1 MLSFHPKFRIFVPQ
15 TRNMATSTKQIRELI
30 GDNEIEQ
37 AISLLL
43 DYLYSST
50 EYDLTDSAVLQK
62 SRWAEYKRKI
72 VSGLAKNEEID
83 EIRDSLLRIVREI
96 DNRAA
101 KAGTEQQKPYEA
113 SRQPDFP
120 PPPPPVKMYLA
131 QCFFN
136 GDPNTYYVAPNN
148 QIVVVNPMSNFP
160 VVVATR
166 TASMNPAFA
175 WIYQFPNG
183 FYYSIDHNGAIWGV
197 NAFGMPMQM
206 GYVQYL

>member
-1 MLSFHPKFRIFVPQ
+1 MLLQ
-15 TRNMATSTKQIRELI
+15 TQSMANSTKDIRDLI

-37 AISLLL
+37 AISQLL
-43 DYLYSST
+43 DYLNHSVET
-50 EYDLTDSAVLQK
+50 DLMDSAVLQK
-62 SRWAEYKRKI
+62 SRWAEYKRKN
-72 VSGLAKNEEID
+72 VSGLAKNEDID
-83 EIRDSLLRIVREI
+83 GIRDALLKIVREI

-101 KAGTEQQKPYEA
+101 NKSTRPQEQYTPP
-113 SRQPDFP
+113 RQPELP
-120 PPPPPVKMYLA
+120 PPPPPPQKNYVA

-136 GDPNTYYVAPNN
+136 GDPNTYYVLPNN
-148 QIVVVNPMSNFP
+148 QIVVVNPMTNYQ
-160 VVVATR
+160 VMVASR
-166 TASMNPAFA
+166 TASLNPAFS

>member
-1 MLSFHPKFRIFVPQ
+1 MTNN
-15 TRNMATSTKQIRELI
+15 TRHIRELI
-30 GDNEIEQ
+30 GENEIEQ
-37 AISLLL
+37 AIDQLL
-43 DYLYSST
+43 DLLYNGA

-62 SRWAEYKRKI
+62 SRWAEYKRKN
-72 VSGLAKNEEID
+72 VSGLARNEDID
-83 EIRDSLLRIVREI
+83 GIRDALLKIVREI
-96 DNRAA
+96 DNRAI
-101 KAGTEQQKPYEA
+101 KGNTGRQEPYTPP
-113 SRQPDFP
+113 RQPENP
-120 PPPPPVKMYLA
+120 PPPPPPQRNYVA

-136 GDPNTYYVAPNN
+136 GDPNTYYVTPNN

-160 VVVATR
+160 VTVATR
-166 TASMNPAFA
+166 TASLNPAFA

>member
-1 MLSFHPKFRIFVPQ
+1 
-15 TRNMATSTKQIRELI
+15 MATSTKQIRELI

-37 AISLLL
+37 ALSLLL
-43 DYLYSST
+43 DYLYSGT

-72 VSGLAKNEEID
+72 VSGLAKNEDID
-83 EIRDSLLRIVREI
+83 EIRDSLIRIVREI

-101 KAGTEQQKPYEA
+101 KAETQQQQPYVPP
-113 SRQPDFP
+113 RQTDFP
-120 PPPPPVKMYLA
+120 PPPPPPPPPPVKQYVA

-148 QIVVVNPMSNFP
+148 QIMVVNPMSNFP

>member
-1 MLSFHPKFRIFVPQ
+1 MANN
-15 TRNMATSTKQIRELI
+15 TRQIRELI
-30 GDNEIEQ
+30 GENEIEQ
-37 AISLLL
+37 AVSLLL
-43 DYLYSST
+43 DHLNAGT
-50 EYDLTDSAVLQK
+50 EYDLVDSAVLQK
-62 SRWAEYKRKI
+62 SRWAEYKRKN
-72 VSGLAKNEEID
+72 VAGLARNEDID
-83 EIRDSLLRIVREI
+83 GIRDALLKIVREL

-101 KAGTEQQKPYEA
+101 KVATGESSGFTQVN
-113 SRQPDFP
+113 RQPEM
-120 PPPPPVKMYLA
+120 PPPPPVQSYVA
-131 QCFFN
+131 QCVFS

-206 GYVQYL
+206 GYVQYF

>member
-1 MLSFHPKFRIFVPQ
+1 MANN
-15 TRNMATSTKQIRELI
+15 TRQIRELI
-30 GDNEIEQ
+30 GENEIEQ
-37 AISLLL
+37 AISGLL
-43 DYLYSST
+43 DLLNSST

-62 SRWAEYKRKI
+62 SRWAEYKRKN
-72 VSGLAKNEEID
+72 VSGLARNEDID
-83 EIRDSLLRIVREI
+83 GIRDALLKIVREL

-101 KAGTEQQKPYEA
+101 KVATGESNFTTITRPAEMP
-113 SRQPDFP
+113 PPP
-120 PPPPPVKMYLA
+120 PPPPPVKTYAA

-166 TASMNPAFA
+166 TASLNPAFA
-175 WIYQFPNG
+175 WTYQFPNG

-206 GYVQYL
+206 GYVQYF